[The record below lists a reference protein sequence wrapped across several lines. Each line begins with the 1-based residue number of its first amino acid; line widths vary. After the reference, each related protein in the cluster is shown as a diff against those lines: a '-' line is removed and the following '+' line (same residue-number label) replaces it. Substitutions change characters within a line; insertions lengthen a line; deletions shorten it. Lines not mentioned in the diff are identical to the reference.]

1 MGIGMQQADEP
12 VEVSSRGNRRC
23 SAKSSRTGEPCR
35 KWAVYGATVCATH
48 GVAKGTPGREAA
60 RMRLLAAADP
70 VAAALVKLAL
80 DRKQPPAA
88 RVSAMRDI
96 LDRAGLKLPDVIEHR
111 DVDLATK
118 EDVARKRDELADRRA
133 KKAAGQ

>member
-1 MGIGMQQADEP
+1 MQEPESP

-23 SAKSSRTGEPCR
+23 AAKSSRTGEPCR
-35 KWAVYGATVCATH
+35 KWAVYGATVCASH

-60 RMRLLAAADP
+60 KLRLLAAADP

-96 LDRAGLKLPDVIEHR
+96 LDRAGLKPTEVVEHHQVDIAEQAQVLRLR
-111 DVDLATK
+111 DDLA
-118 EDVARKRDELADRRA
+118 ERRS